1 MKLARLRVFL
11 GSSTSTCMSLLVI
24 SLDSSLGAGYYTA
37 YDRIIVCGALWH
49 GATEMMTSRVLTITP
64 QVFFGRIGCRG

>member
-24 SLDSSLGAGYYTA
+24 SLDSSLSLSVPSP
-37 YDRIIVCGALWH
+37 DRIIVCGALWH
-49 GATEMMTSRVLTITP
+49 GATEMMTSGVLAITP
-64 QVFFGRIGCRG
+64 QVFFGRIGC